1 MLNNYTYI
9 YLHGFAS
16 SPRSNKAIYL
26 RDRFA
31 EVNIKLNVV
40 DLNQDDFFHLTLTRQ
55 IHQVESEIT
64 NKSTPIILIGS
75 SFGGLTSTFLAERN
89 RNIKA
94 IILLAPAF
102 NFFSHLR
109 QNFGEEKLQKWQQR
123 GNYWIYHYGEKN
135 YSLLSY
141 DFIIDLMKYQDKK
154 LQRALPTLIFHG
166 LNDGTIPIQA
176 SRKFAAKRPWVELIE
191 LDTDHTLGN
200 VLEKVW
206 QEINQFFQQDF
217 SQINN

>member
-31 EVNIKLNVV
+31 EVNIKLKIF

-89 RNIKA
+89 LNIKA

-102 NFFSHLR
+102 NFLSHLR
-109 QNFGEEKLQKWQQR
+109 QNFGEEKLQKWQDR
-123 GNYWIYHYGEKN
+123 GNYWIYHYGEKS

-141 DFIIDLMKYQDKK
+141 DFIRDLMKYQKKK

-166 LNDGTIPIQA
+166 INDSTIPIKA
-176 SRKFAAKRPWVELIE
+176 SRDFAAKRSWVELIE
-191 LDTDHTLGN
+191 LDSDHTLGN
-200 VLEKVW
+200 VMPTVW
-206 QEINQFFQQDF
+206 EEINQFFQ
-217 SQINN
+217 

>member
-16 SPRSNKAIYL
+16 SPKSNKAIYL
-26 RDRFA
+26 QERFS
-31 EVNIKLNVV
+31 EINLNLNIL
-40 DLNQDDFFHLTLTRQ
+40 DLNKNDFFNLTLTRQ

-64 NKSTPIILIGS
+64 KKSTPIILIGS

-89 RNIKA
+89 FNIKA

-102 NFFSHLR
+102 NFLSHWQ
-109 QNFGEEKLQKWQQR
+109 QNLGEEKLQKWQQR
-123 GNYWIYHYGEKN
+123 GNYWIYHYGEKK

-141 DFIIDLMKYQDKK
+141 DFIVDLLEYEEKK
-154 LQRALPTLIFHG
+154 LKRTLPTLIFHG
-166 LNDGTIPIQA
+166 LNDNVIPIQA
-176 SRKFAAKRPWVELIE
+176 SREFVAKRSWIELIE

-200 VLEKVW
+200 VMPKVW
-206 QEINQFFQQDF
+206 QETYQFLNQNF
-217 SQINN
+217 N

>member
-1 MLNNYTYI
+1 MLNNYTFI

-31 EVNIKLNVV
+31 EINIKLNVV
-40 DLNQDDFFHLTLTRQ
+40 DLNQDDFFNLTLSRQ
-55 IHQVESEIT
+55 IHQIESEIK

-89 RNIKA
+89 PKIKA

-109 QNFGEEKLQKWQQR
+109 KSFGEEKLQKWRER
-123 GNYWIYHYGEKN
+123 GNYWIYHYGEKG

-141 DFIIDLMKYQDKK
+141 DFIIDLMKYQDEK
-154 LQRALPTLIFHG
+154 LRRALPTLIFHG

-176 SRKFAAKRPWVELIE
+176 SRKFAVKRPWVELIE
-191 LDTDHTLGN
+191 LDSDHTLRN
-200 VLEKVW
+200 VMPTIWE
-206 QEINQFFQQDF
+206 EINQFFQ
-217 SQINN
+217 

>member
-31 EVNIKLNVV
+31 EVNINLNVV
-40 DLNQDDFFHLTLTRQ
+40 DLNQDNFFNLTLSRQ
-55 IHQVESEIT
+55 IHQIESVIK

-94 IILLAPAF
+94 IVLLAPAF
-102 NFFSHLR
+102 NFLSHLR
-109 QNFGEEKLQKWQQR
+109 KSLGEKKLQKWQER

-141 DFIIDLMKYQDKK
+141 NFIIDLMKYQKKK
-154 LQRALPTLIFHG
+154 LQRNLPTLIFHG
-166 LNDGTIPIQA
+166 VHDGTIPIQA
-176 SRKFAAKRPWVELIE
+176 SREFATKRPWVELIE
-191 LDTDHTLGN
+191 LDSDHTLGN
-200 VLEKVW
+200 VLETVW
-206 QEINQFFQQDF
+206 EEINQFFQ
-217 SQINN
+217 

>member
-16 SPRSNKAIYL
+16 SPKSNKAIYL

-31 EVNIKLNVV
+31 EINLNLNIL
-40 DLNQDDFFHLTLTRQ
+40 DLNQNDFYNLTLTRQ

-64 NKSTPIILIGS
+64 KKSTPIILIGS
-75 SFGGLTSTFLAERN
+75 SFGGLTSTFLAEQN
-89 RNIKA
+89 FHVKA

-102 NFFSHLR
+102 NFLSHWQ
-109 QNFGEEKLQKWQQR
+109 QNLGEENLQKWQER
-123 GNYWIYHYGEKN
+123 GDYWIYHYGEKK

-141 DFIIDLMKYQDKK
+141 DFIVDLIEYEEKK
-154 LQRALPTLIFHG
+154 LKRTLPTLIFHG
-166 LNDGTIPIQA
+166 LNDNVIPIQA
-176 SRKFAAKRPWVELIE
+176 SREFVAKRSWVELIE

-200 VLEKVW
+200 VMAKVW
-206 QEINQFFQQDF
+206 QEINQFLKQDF
-217 SQINN
+217 S